1 MPEVTVVIPNYNG
14 MTYLDT
20 CLASLKRQTIED
32 FVILVVDNG
41 STDGSL
47 SWLAEHYPE
56 VRVLPLDKNYGFCV
70 AVNRGIQAADTPYV
84 ILLNNDTEAEPEFVE
99 ALLAAVRQ
107 SDRIFSCQAKMMDF
121 AKRGL
126 MDDAGDFYCAFG
138 WGFARGK
145 GQPQQR
151 YDRDVDIFAACAGAA
166 IYKRV
171 VFDEIGWFDE
181 KHFAYLEDIDL
192 GYRAR
197 LYGYVNRFASS
208 ARVYHMGSATTGSRH
223 NGFKV
228 RLSARN
234 SLYVAYKNMPL
245 PQLILNSPLLAL
257 GILGKLLFFSRKRLG
272 KEYRQGIAEGF
283 SLCKRENKVC
293 FDRTRRRNS
302 WRLQPELW
310 KNVIVAIRRKM

>member
-14 MTYLDT
+14 MAYLKT
-20 CLASLKRQTIED
+20 CLSSLERQTTAD
-32 FVILVVDNG
+32 FEVLIVDNG

-47 SWLAEHYPE
+47 TWLAENCPE

-70 AVNRGIQAADTPYV
+70 AVNRGIKASDTPYV

-99 ALLAAVRQ
+99 ALLAAIQR
-107 SDRIFSCQAKMMDF
+107 SDRIFSCQAKMIDF
-121 AKRGL
+121 ANRRI
-126 MDDAGDFYCAFG
+126 MDDAGDFYCALG

-145 GQPQQR
+145 GQPEQK
-151 YDRDVDIFAACAGAA
+151 YDRDVEIFAACAGAA
-166 IYKRV
+166 IYRRAV
-171 VFDEIGWFDE
+171 LDEIGWLDE

-197 LYGYVNRFASS
+197 QYGYINCFASA
-208 ARVYHMGSATTGSRH
+208 ARVYHRGSATTGSKH
-223 NGFKV
+223 NAFKV

-257 GILGKLLFFSRKRLG
+257 GILVKLLFFARKGLG
-272 KEYRQGIAEGF
+272 KEYRQGISQGF
-283 SLCKRENKVC
+283 ALCRRENKVH
-293 FDRTRRRNS
+293 FDRERLRNS

-310 KNVIVAIRRKM
+310 KNTVRRLRKF